1 MASFQDRAQTIYYRY
16 GSYAKAATALDVDT
30 TTFTAWAKGE
40 RTARDPSV
48 KSRMNRMVGQYR
60 HNVETMANITS
71 TAETKAV
78 YKKRRDIREQGR
90 EGTLTPEE
98 VADHLELNPLMNE
111 AEREETRRRYRL
123 ARETDNPEDWEQFRE
138 QHRRFGSP

>member
-1 MASFQDRAQTIYYRY
+1 MASFQDRARTVYYRY
-16 GSYAKAATALDVDT
+16 GSYAKAADALGVDAS
-30 TTFTAWAKGE
+30 TFTSWAKGE
-40 RTARDPSV
+40 RTARDPTV
-48 KSRMNRMVGQYR
+48 KGRMNRMVGQYR

-71 TAETKAV
+71 TAETKARLGD
-78 YKKRRDIREQGR
+78 RREIRKQGR

-98 VADHLELNPLMNE
+98 VAANLNLNPTMSE

-123 ARETDNPEDWEQFRE
+123 ARETDDIEDWAQFRE